1 MGLTP
6 RSWAAPPDADST
18 APAIAPDRAD
28 CHRHCDDRD
37 APRYA
42 GKSARCLE
50 NRHPPGKKTA
60 CGTEKPAENSRAR
73 DCGLSGWEWQRLR
86 NWQRDVLLPGRIE
99 QRQFECRIK
108 PLSQGRTLAVAI
120 AVGKPRVVTGYAIR
134 QQMPVARILLHR
146 YSGRPRWNDPHAA
159 RRLSTSFETPRYIY
173 PDHAAS
179 PGLQRRPPPN
189 TSAYSLARA
198 PTPFR

>member
-1 MGLTP
+1 MLKNP
-6 RSWAAPPDADST
+6 RTNGVDSPFLGSPPDADST

-37 APRYA
+37 ALGTQVKRSVSKIGIHQARKQHA
-42 GKSARCLE
+42 GQKSQL
-50 NRHPPGKKTA
+50 KI
-60 CGTEKPAENSRAR
+60 RALATV
-73 DCGLSGWEWQRLR
+73 DFQGWEWQRLR

-146 YSGRPRWNDPHAA
+146 YSGA
-159 RRLSTSFETPRYIY
+159 
-173 PDHAAS
+173 
-179 PGLQRRPPPN
+179 PGGMIHTLRGAFN
-189 TSAYSLARA
+189 L
-198 PTPFR
+198 F